1 MWIVGRIFFMEQIMN
16 EAGKQQDKNVET
28 GVSLA
33 TNLAEQFAGRAD
45 EADKEGVLPAEDVA
59 ALKESGY
66 LGISVPREFGGFGLS
81 LRDCVAAHL
90 TLAQGSTSTAIV
102 AGMQVHIFGHQRE
115 VRSWDDAWYEEFC
128 RLAASGALFNSIA
141 SEPEMGSPSRG
152 GLPATTAVPA
162 ENGEGWV
169 VNGRKTWSTG
179 GKHLTHM
186 LVRVALQGEGAVV
199 LVEQDM
205 PGVEWITT
213 WSDSL
218 SLRASDSHD
227 VVFNDVR
234 IPQNYVVERGDAK
247 AKPNV
252 WFPMIMST
260 IYLGAAVAA
269 RNRVI
274 QFALERVPTALGKP
288 IATLP
293 KIQRQIGEIDV
304 ALQAARSLLFDVAA
318 EWMGDDADR
327 KQMSARIAAA
337 KTMVTETANKVTD
350 QALRIAGGS
359 SITKALP
366 LERYFRDVRAGSM
379 QPPSGDTALE
389 MVGRAAIAEFE

>member
-1 MWIVGRIFFMEQIMN
+1 MGIVVRIFFMEQMIN
-16 EAGKQQDKNVET
+16 DSGKREEKKAET
-28 GVSLA
+28 AVTIA
-33 TNLAEQFAGRAD
+33 TTLAEQFASRAD
-45 EADKEGVLPAEDVA
+45 EADREGALPAEDVA
-59 ALKESGY
+59 ELKESGY

-81 LRDCVAAHL
+81 LRDCVAAQL
-90 TLAQGSTSTAIV
+90 ALAQGSTSTAIV
-102 AGMQVHIFGHQRE
+102 AGMQVHIFGHERE
-115 VRSWDDAWYEEFC
+115 VRHWDDAWYETFC
-128 RLAASGALFNSIA
+128 RLAANGALFNSIA
-141 SEPEMGSPSRG
+141 SEPALGSPSRG

-162 ENGEGWV
+162 PNGDGWV

-186 LVRVALQGEGAVV
+186 LVRVALEGEGAVV
-199 LVEQDM
+199 LVEQNM

-227 VVFNDVR
+227 VVFNDVH
-234 IPQNYVVERGDAK
+234 IPHNYVIDRGDAK

-318 EWMGDDADR
+318 EWTGDDADR
-327 KQMSARIAAA
+327 QKMSARLAAA
-337 KTMVTETANKVTD
+337 KTMVTETANTVTD

-366 LERYFRDVRAGSM
+366 LERYFRDVRAGAM

>member
-1 MWIVGRIFFMEQIMN
+1 MKIVVRIFFMEQMIN
-16 EAGKQQDKNVET
+16 DSGKREEKNAAT
-28 GVSLA
+28 AVSIA
-33 TNLAEQFAGRAD
+33 TALAEQFASRAD
-45 EADKEGVLPAEDVA
+45 EADKAGALPAADVA

-81 LRDCVAAHL
+81 LRDCVAAQL
-90 TLAQGSTSTAIV
+90 ALAQGSTSTAIV
-102 AGMQVHIFGHQRE
+102 AGMQVHIFGHERE
-115 VRSWDDAWYEEFC
+115 VRNWDDAWYETFC
-128 RLAASGALFNSIA
+128 RLAANGALFNSIA
-141 SEPEMGSPSRG
+141 SEPALGSPSRG

-162 ENGEGWV
+162 ENGDGWV

-186 LVRVALQGEGAVV
+186 LVRVALEGEGAVV
-199 LVEQDM
+199 LVEQNM

-234 IPQNYVVERGDAK
+234 IPQNYVIDRGDAK

-260 IYLGAAVAA
+260 IYLGAALAA

-318 EWMGDDADR
+318 EWTGKDEDR
-327 KQMSARIAAA
+327 KQMSARLAAA
-337 KTMVTETANKVTD
+337 KTMVTETANTVTD

-366 LERYFRDVRAGSM
+366 LERYFRDVRAGAM

>member
-1 MWIVGRIFFMEQIMN
+1 MGRIIFMEQTMN
-16 EAGKQQDKNVET
+16 KTGKQADKNLET
-28 GVSLA
+28 AVSLA
-33 TNLAEQFAGRAD
+33 TTLAEQFANRAD
-45 EADKEGVLPAEDVA
+45 EADREGVLPAEDVA

-66 LGISVPREFGGFGLS
+66 LGISVPREFGGYGLS
-81 LRDCVAAHL
+81 LRDCVAAQL
-90 TLAQGSTSTAIV
+90 ALAQGSTSTAIV
-102 AGMQVHIFGHQRE
+102 AGMQVHIFGHERE
-115 VRSWDDAWYEEFC
+115 VRNWNDEWYEKFC
-128 RLAASGALFNSIA
+128 RLAANGALFNSIA
-141 SEPEMGSPSRG
+141 SEPAMGSPSRG

-162 ENGEGWV
+162 KNGEGWI

-186 LVRVALQGEGAVV
+186 LVRVALEGAGAVV
-199 LVEQDM
+199 LVEQGM

-227 VVFNDVR
+227 VLFNDVH
-234 IPQNYVVERGDAK
+234 IPQNYVVDRGDAK
-247 AKPNV
+247 VKPNV

-260 IYLGAAVAA
+260 IYLGAAIAA

-318 EWMGDDADR
+318 EWTGDDADR

-366 LERYFRDVRAGSM
+366 LERYFRDVRAGAM

-389 MVGRAAIAEFE
+389 MVGRAAIAEFED

>member
-1 MWIVGRIFFMEQIMN
+1 MNDMEKLN
-16 EAGKQQDKNVET
+16 EKNVET
-28 GVSLA
+28 AVSLA
-33 TNLAEQFAGRAD
+33 TTLAQQFASRAD
-45 EADKEGVLPAEDVA
+45 EADKAGVLPTEDVA

-66 LGISVPREFGGFGLS
+66 LGISIPREFGGYGLS
-81 LRDCVAAHL
+81 LRDCVAAQL
-90 TLAQGSTSTAIV
+90 ALAQGSTSTAIV

-115 VRSWDDAWYEEFC
+115 VRSWDEDWYAQFC
-128 RLAASGALFNSIA
+128 RLAASGSLFNSVA
-141 SEPEMGSPSRG
+141 SEPAMGSPSRG
-152 GLPATTAVPA
+152 GLPATTAVPTQ
-162 ENGEGWV
+162 NGDGWV

-186 LVRVALQGEGAVV
+186 LVRVDLEGEGAVV
-199 LVEQDM
+199 LVEQEM

-227 VVFNDVR
+227 VVFTNVH
-234 IPQNYVVERGDAK
+234 IPKNYVVERGGRK
-247 AKPNV
+247 PEPNV

-260 IYLGAAVAA
+260 IYLGAALAA

-304 ALQAARSLLFDVAA
+304 ALQAARSLLFDVAG
-318 EWMGDDADR
+318 EWTGNDADR
-327 KQMSARIAAA
+327 KKMSARIAAA

-389 MVGRAAIAEFE
+389 MVGRAAIAEFDD